1 MDKQIV
7 ILIDDKRKA
16 YAKQLIDSAPEGFVC
31 EIKEKTRTLEQNALL
46 HGIFTDFERQIVWH
60 GNKFNKVVWKRLSTA
75 SWLREEGETP
85 LLVPALDQN
94 GFDVIYEKTSQLG
107 VKQCSRLIEWSYA
120 FGAEHDVRWSQPGLY
135 KPDSVVNE

>member
-7 ILIDDKRKA
+7 FLIDDQRKS
-16 YAKQLIDSAPEGFVC
+16 YAKQLIDQAPNDYVC

-46 HGIFTDFERQIVWH
+46 HGIFTDFERQITWH

-75 SWLREEGETP
+75 SWLREDGENP

-94 GFDVIYEKTSQLG
+94 GFDVIYEKTSHLNI
-107 VKQCSRLIEWSYA
+107 KQCSRLIEWCYS
-120 FGAEHDVRWSQPGLY
+120 FGSEQGVRFEKY
-135 KPDSVVNE
+135 